1 MKILSLILSILTFFG
16 AGYFLITDFSMSLE
30 LNNIIITSLLVI
42 LMLISVVN
50 VLINYP
56 LILLKRKKVTT
67 IIYNSYSSKRIQNKE
82 FDHQYGMI

>member
-30 LNNIIITSLLVI
+30 LNNLIITSLLVI

-56 LILLKRKKVTT
+56 LILLKRKKVTS

>member
-30 LNNIIITSLLVI
+30 LNNIIIISLLVI

>member
-30 LNNIIITSLLVI
+30 LNNLIITSLLVI
-42 LMLISVVN
+42 LMIKRVVN

>member
-30 LNNIIITSLLVI
+30 LKNIIITSLLVI
-42 LMLISVVN
+42 LILISVVN

-56 LILLKRKKVTT
+56 LILLKRKKVTS

>member
-56 LILLKRKKVTT
+56 LILLKRKKVTS

>member
-30 LNNIIITSLLVI
+30 LNNLIITSLLVI